1 MRTKIPSP
9 ALTFTALLMAGLAFT
24 AAKISA
30 QELLA
35 VDFGAAGAEAGFV
48 EQGSTNLTHST
59 AAGDLTVDLS
69 GVQGIFNFETTGTN
83 DIFYRDFYFKN
94 GGTITLTLSGPA
106 ITANTEYE
114 LSFWSYY
121 GVQGRNT
128 TFDPADGTT
137 GPSLGPIAPGN
148 DDPTGLDDERYTISG
163 TYTSDA
169 TGVLTI
175 AVGGT
180 GNRPAINGL
189 RIVGS
194 GIAPFAPFAITD
206 IEYDPTAVPPTVTL
220 TWRKSGAATYIAW
233 LSRDLIDWD
242 EDLDD
247 SVTAEDDLRPEDSE
261 HITVT
266 FPLEGD
272 RADAEELFFRIEGS

>member
-1 MRTKIPSP
+1 MKKKNTSP
-9 ALTFTALLMAGLAFT
+9 ALTFAALVMAGLAFT
-24 AAKISA
+24 TANVRA

-35 VDFGAAGAEAGFV
+35 IDFGAAGAETGFV
-48 EQGSTNLTHST
+48 EQSSTNATHAT
-59 AAGDLTVDLS
+59 AAGDLTVDLA
-69 GVQGIFNFETTGTN
+69 GVQGIFNFATTGTN

-106 ITANTEYE
+106 IVANTEYE

-121 GVQGRNT
+121 GAQGRNT
-128 TFDPADGTT
+128 TFDPADDTT

-163 TYTSDA
+163 TYTSDG

-189 RIVGS
+189 RIVGGGGS
-194 GIAPFAPFAITD
+194 GVASFAITEID
-206 IEYDPTAVPPTVTL
+206 YASTTGMLTL
-220 TWRKSGAATYIAW
+220 TWNSSPNETYGVYYSTDMTNW
-233 LSRDLIDWD
+233 ESYV
-242 EDLDD
+242 DD
-247 SVTAEDDLRPEDSE
+247 SVPADDTETTTTKTFDLNQ
-261 HITVT
+261 T
-266 FPLEGD
+266 FPGPDGIPE
-272 RADAEELFFRIEGS
+272 RVYFRVEK